1 VKIYWFQIKEDNE
14 CIKLSNLKV
23 NGNDIMKLGCKG
35 KEVGLILDY
44 LLDSVIEER
53 IDNEKTKLLML
64 VNYSVIELPII
75 DYDDD

>member
-1 VKIYWFQIKEDNE
+1 
-14 CIKLSNLKV
+14 
-23 NGNDIMKLGCKG
+23 MKLGCKG

-44 LLDSVIEER
+44 LLDSVIEEI

-64 VNYSVIELPII
+64 VNYQVIELPII